1 MGIKEGNMAYSSL
14 KMEIKLLFTKIEEK
28 RLFIKKTLHG
38 Y

>member
-1 MGIKEGNMAYSSL
+1 MGIKEDNKGYSSL
-14 KMEIKLLFTKIEEK
+14 KVEIKLLFTKIEEK